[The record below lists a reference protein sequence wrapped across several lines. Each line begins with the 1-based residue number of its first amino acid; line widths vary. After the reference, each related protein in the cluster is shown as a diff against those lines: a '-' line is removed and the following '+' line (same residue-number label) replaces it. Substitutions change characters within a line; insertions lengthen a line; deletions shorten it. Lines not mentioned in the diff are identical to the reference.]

1 MKKMVKMLACG
12 VLAAGMAL
20 GSFALT
26 GCGNK
31 TRSDPNTLWLTVQD
45 TQAELAIH
53 VKLGNAFAEKMK
65 EQGQEIT
72 VRRSTFSNNDYGK
85 SILTLLNTQSLG
97 DVVFTYDTY
106 ASQYSKEGLFEDLSS
121 YVERDIDLSLYNEDV
136 IESARAYENQ
146 LSYFPR
152 SYDMVTVFINNQ
164 FFRDV
169 GMEDRIP
176 STEIYGENW
185 ENWTWSAMLDLLKDL
200 RVAINQSEKY
210 GGAKSSYYYPVDANI
225 AWNAVYDSVIKS
237 FGGYTVNAE
246 NMTSGLDS
254 AQGAVYENT
263 LRAIQ
268 FMKDLVEEKT
278 EYAEGV
284 EGRDD
289 KTKRALANS
298 SEGTFSSGNDAMAF
312 MTRPSVQGCKEADMD
327 LSFAPMPKF
336 DAAVTGLENGTTYVG
351 YGSGGYALYKDSA
364 NKELAWEFIRFAV
377 SEEGQEIIAE
387 DGLCIPTIK
396 SLQTSDAAW
405 TEYLPGVDQSAFLF
419 EGNTLSLATYAR
431 GVEQETEYQIYS
443 KIKQSMMSALL
454 DPDKTPANVA
464 SSLYN
469 AIKNYIK

>member
-200 RVAINQSEKY
+200 RAAINAKY
-210 GGAKSSYYYPVDANI
+210 DGSKSSYYYPVDANI

-237 FGGYTVNAE
+237 FGGYTVNTE

-254 AQGAVYENT
+254 AQGEVYQNT
-263 LRAIQ
+263 LKAIQ
-268 FMKDLVEEKT
+268 FMKDLVEPKE
-278 EYAEGV
+278 EYGV
-284 EGRDD
+284 TVKGKLE
-289 KTKRALANS
+289 KRALADK

-327 LSFAPMPKF
+327 LSFAPLPKF
-336 DAAVTGLENGTTYVG
+336 DEAVTGIKDGTTYVG
-351 YGSGGYALYKDSA
+351 YGSGGYAMYSDSKNKD
-364 NKELAWEFIRFAV
+364 LAWEFIKFAV

-396 SLQTSDAAW
+396 SQQTADAAW

-443 KIKQSMMSALL
+443 KIKQSMMSALV

-469 AIKNYIK
+469 DIKNYIK